1 VSVRLTEKKRVFRLC
16 VFRLFAEGKTP
27 EQVLEEL
34 EDAPG
39 SPAAGGVSQPQME
52 ILFEEYIAMPIGEK
66 LRLTL
71 MTECVANRLHRL
83 MDDIS
88 DLTRVDALLQG
99 GAEKTITSLLDIK
112 RKIKE
117 RMSKEFSPGAQ
128 ERSGSASDEID
139 NEIDEYYERIFG
151 DRQAQA
157 QMR

>member
-1 VSVRLTEKKRVFRLC
+1 MPINLTEKRR

-39 SPAAGGVSQPQME
+39 SPAAGGVSRPQME

-99 GAEKTITSLLDIK
+99 DVEKTITSLLDIK

-128 ERSGSASDEID
+128 ERSGPANDEID

-151 DRQAQA
+151 ERPAQA
-157 QMR
+157 QVR

>member
-1 VSVRLTEKKRVFRLC
+1 MSIRLTEKKRM
-16 VFRLFAEGKTP
+16 FRLFAEGKTP
-27 EQVLEEL
+27 EQVFEEL

-39 SPAAGGVSQPQME
+39 SPAAGGVSRPQME

-128 ERSGSASDEID
+128 ERSGLANDEID

-151 DRQAQA
+151 ERPAQA
-157 QMR
+157 QVR